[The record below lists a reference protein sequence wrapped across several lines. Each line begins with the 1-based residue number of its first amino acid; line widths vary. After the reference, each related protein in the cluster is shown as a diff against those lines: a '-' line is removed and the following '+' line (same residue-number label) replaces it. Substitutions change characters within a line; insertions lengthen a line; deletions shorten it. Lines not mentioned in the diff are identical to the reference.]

1 MHILYVSFVSLLAY
15 HTHTHIDILTSQFTN
30 NICINFTF
38 ILKFAYAVKTSGFS
52 YTICQDALLLLIS
65 LCYLDIVL
73 HTSLSL
79 CMYICV
85 RAQ

>member
-15 HTHTHIDILTSQFTN
+15 HTHTHTHIDILTSQFTN

-73 HTSLSL
+73 HMSLSL
-79 CMYICV
+79 YVCV